1 VLYLGHPSYATTV
14 VLSALLV
21 GAGLGATLSPRLLP
35 FARRTVGVA
44 LPIAILILN
53 LGMGVVFEGT
63 LGWSLGWRVA
73 MAIALVVPVGVLMGA
88 PFPLGMMLA
97 GTSERDPSSL
107 RAWYWAMNGMA
118 SVLATVLSLVSA
130 MTIGFTATVALGA
143 GAYVLAGWV
152 LSASPAKP

>member
-1 VLYLGHPSYATTV
+1 M

-21 GAGLGATLSPRLLP
+21 GAGLGAMLSPRLVP
-35 FARRTVGVA
+35 FAKRAVGLA
-44 LPIAILILN
+44 LPIVILILN
-53 LGMGVVFEGT
+53 VGMGMAFDAT

-73 MAIALVVPVGVLMGA
+73 TAIALVVPVGVLMGA

-97 GTSERDPSSL
+97 GTSDRDPSSL

-118 SVLATVLSLVSA
+118 SVLATVLSLVTA

-152 LSASPAKP
+152 LSAPAAKP